1 MFARRRINN
10 YRRTTFSQLD
20 RAARLTEQVEN
31 ARPFYEW
38 VKANDKQPKY
48 FANWPDVI
56 AEYYSSAGLIW
67 TAVVPVPSPYGYMGY
82 ELLKPPKVEKK
93 RGINEGPNGEIIF
106 PCEKKAA
113 EIDEE
118 ALFELMCGSDSDD
131 EEESDGELSLIEDS
145 DDDEDAD
152 TTSSWCGKGK
162 AIKKKLTLEDVPPGT
177 NLRDLPKGTRLE
189 DLPAGACITI
199 NDSDIEFGSEI
210 DDSDLSLIEDSD
222 DEDEEDAAPAQ
233 APSFIDI
240 DLDGISSDVEYIE
253 GPGIVEYVEEPAAP
267 VLPIKKACRCGSTC
281 HRRISHRSCPLN
293 KRKKKA
299 E

>member
-48 FANWPDVI
+48 FANGPDVI
-56 AEYYSSAGLIW
+56 AEYYASAGLIW
-67 TAVVPVPSPYGYMGY
+67 TAAVPVPSPYGYMGY
-82 ELLKPPKVEKK
+82 ELMKPPKRQKK
-93 RGINEGPNGEIIF
+93 RGINEGPNGEIVF

-131 EEESDGELSLIEDS
+131 EEEESDGELSLIEDS
-145 DDDEDAD
+145 DDEEEDIGD
-152 TTSSWCGKGK
+152 SENVE
-162 AIKKKLTLEDVPPGT
+162 KKKLTLKDVPPGT

-222 DEDEEDAAPAQ
+222 DDEEEEDAASAQ
-233 APSFIDI
+233 APSIIYI
-240 DLDGISSDVEYIE
+240 DLDGISSDGEYIE

-293 KRKKKA
+293 KRKKKKA

>member
-10 YRRTTFSQLD
+10 YHRTTFSQLD

-67 TAVVPVPSPYGYMGY
+67 TAAVPVPSPYGYMGY
-82 ELLKPPKVEKK
+82 ELMKPPKRQKK
-93 RGINEGPNGEIIF
+93 RGINEGPNGEIVF

-118 ALFELMCGSDSDD
+118 AFFELMCGSDSDD

-152 TTSSWCGKGK
+152 TTSSWCGKRK

-210 DDSDLSLIEDSD
+210 ELSD